1 LAEQVKYYNH
11 RGALI
16 KRCIVKSDK
25 IRLEIEHLL
34 TTITEY
40 QEQVLK
46 LEKELEVV
54 LDQESTR
61 SAYMSSKEVIEL
73 IENNTGRSID
83 MSTIK
88 RWSDKGYLGDVFDE
102 RKMFWALNV
111 GSGKQRNLYLQE
123 TVIDFLY
130 SRGFISP
137 KFAILDEVTLSD
149 MPEDDVGT
157 IIRNCLSISGFAYT
171 VQFEDS
177 MEIVEN
183 VPEYKIQRV
192 N

>member
-1 LAEQVKYYNH
+1 M
-11 RGALI
+11 
-16 KRCIVKSDK
+16 KSDK
-25 IRLEIEHLL
+25 IRSEIERLRK
-34 TTITEY
+34 TITEY
-40 QEQVLK
+40 QDQVLK
-46 LEKELEVV
+46 LEEELKVV
-54 LDQESTR
+54 LDQETTR
-61 SAYMSSKEVIEL
+61 SVYMSSKEVIEF

-102 RKMFWALNV
+102 RQMFFALNV
-111 GSGKQRNLYLQE
+111 GSGKQRNLYLRK

-130 SRGFISP
+130 SRGLISP

-149 MPEDDVGT
+149 MPANAVCS
-157 IIRNCLSISGFAYT
+157 IIRNYLSTNGFAYT

-183 VPEYKIQRV
+183 VPEYKIRRV